1 MDIVNDLQAMNSEEE
16 VKSPDLELPKQQ
28 TRIFLNKNNEFLEK
42 EISFFITNLR
52 KVRENTKYLNRK
64 LK

>member
-16 VKSPDLELPKQQ
+16 VKSPDFELPKPQ

-52 KVRENTKYLNRK
+52 KVRKILNI
-64 LK
+64 